1 MNLEDQN
8 RSQLYSLDNSEKNKE
23 IFSSLLDEIK
33 SELRVLTEKQE
44 HKVSPEFSALMDGYV
59 IKANESETLRVKY
72 QHVESHYEEL
82 KLELKTQKAQNR
94 QLASDLDSVREAL
107 KLSELELSKF
117 KRDTEQ
123 TKKDYQEKEE
133 SLLNEKESLLRKIKE
148 LMTWKESTEQ
158 LCNEM
163 KAEIVEYNHKVKQL
177 QQENQIEKQTAERSL
192 RESQKIIQ
200 ELKEQLELREREAS
214 YKNALIEQLVRQ
226 TAQANGH
233 SSISDI
239 NSMIKGMHTPAS
251 SAAINPENNYSESNE
266 DEDSA
271 KKFKWGAFRL

>member
-1 MNLEDQN
+1 MTLEDHN
-8 RSQLYSLDNSEKNKE
+8 TSQLYLSNEAKESKE
-23 IFSSLLDEIK
+23 IFSNLLGDIK
-33 SELRVLTEKQE
+33 SELKVLAEKQE

-82 KLELKTQKAQNR
+82 KLELKTQKTQNR
-94 QLASDLDSVREAL
+94 QLGSDLDSVREAL

-117 KRDTEQ
+117 KRDFDHTRQ
-123 TKKDYQEKEE
+123 DFQDKSDALQ
-133 SLLNEKESLLRKIKE
+133 NEKEALLRKIKE
-148 LMTWKESTEQ
+148 LMTWKETTEQ

-163 KAEIVEYNHKVKQL
+163 KAELIEYNHKVKQL
-177 QQENQIEKQTAERSL
+177 QQENSIEKQTAERSL
-192 RESQKIIQ
+192 REGQKVIQ

-233 SSISDI
+233 SSINDI
-239 NSMIKGMHTPAS
+239 NSVLKGMNTTAPVNS
-251 SAAINPENNYSESNE
+251 NTEGTYGENHD
-266 DEDSA
+266 DEETA

>member
-1 MNLEDQN
+1 MTLEDHN
-8 RSQLYSLDNSEKNKE
+8 TSQLYLSNEEKESKE
-23 IFSSLLDEIK
+23 IFSNLLGDIK
-33 SELRVLTEKQE
+33 SELKVLAEKQE

-82 KLELKTQKAQNR
+82 KLELKTQKTQNR
-94 QLASDLDSVREAL
+94 QLGSDLDSVREAL

-117 KRDTEQ
+117 KRDFDHTRQ
-123 TKKDYQEKEE
+123 DFQDKSDAIQ
-133 SLLNEKESLLRKIKE
+133 NEKEALLRKIKE
-148 LMTWKESTEQ
+148 LMTWKETTEQ

-163 KAEIVEYNHKVKQL
+163 KAELVEYNHKVKQL
-177 QQENQIEKQTAERSL
+177 QQENLIEKQTAERSL
-192 RESQKIIQ
+192 REGQKVIQ

-233 SSISDI
+233 SSINDI
-239 NSMIKGMHTPAS
+239 NSVLKGMNTTS
-251 SAAINPENNYSESNE
+251 SVNSNSEGTYAENHD
-266 DEDSA
+266 DEETA

>member
-1 MNLEDQN
+1 MTLEDHN
-8 RSQLYSLDNSEKNKE
+8 SSQLYLSNEAQESKE
-23 IFSSLLDEIK
+23 IFSSLLGDIK
-33 SELRVLTEKQE
+33 SELKVLAEKQE

-72 QHVESHYEEL
+72 QHVENHYEEL

-94 QLASDLDSVREAL
+94 QLGSDLDSVREAL

-117 KRDTEQ
+117 KRDFDHTRQ
-123 TKKDYQEKEE
+123 DFQDKSD
-133 SLLNEKESLLRKIKE
+133 SLQNEKEALLRKIKD
-148 LMTWKESTEQ
+148 LMTWKETTEQ
-158 LCNEM
+158 LCNDM
-163 KAEIVEYNHKVKQL
+163 KAELVEYNHKVKQL
-177 QQENQIEKQTAERSL
+177 QQENLIEKQTAERSL
-192 RESQKIIQ
+192 REGQKIIQ

-233 SSISDI
+233 SSINDI
-239 NSMIKGMHTPAS
+239 NSVLKGMGS
-251 SAAINPENNYSESNE
+251 SPSANANPESTYDNNADD
-266 DEDSA
+266 DETA

>member
-1 MNLEDQN
+1 MTLEDHN
-8 RSQLYSLDNSEKNKE
+8 TSQLYLSNEEKESKE
-23 IFSSLLDEIK
+23 IFSNLLGDIK
-33 SELRVLTEKQE
+33 SELKVLAEKQE

-94 QLASDLDSVREAL
+94 QLGSDLDSVREAL

-117 KRDTEQ
+117 KRDFDHTRQ
-123 TKKDYQEKEE
+123 DFQDKSDALQ
-133 SLLNEKESLLRKIKE
+133 NEKEALLRKIKE
-148 LMTWKESTEQ
+148 LMTWKETTEQ

-163 KAEIVEYNHKVKQL
+163 KAELVEYNHKVKQL
-177 QQENQIEKQTAERSL
+177 QQENSIEKQTAERSL
-192 RESQKIIQ
+192 REGQKVIQ

-233 SSISDI
+233 SSINDI
-239 NSMIKGMHTPAS
+239 NSVLKGMNTTS
-251 SAAINPENNYSESNE
+251 SANSNPEGTYGENHD
-266 DEDSA
+266 DEETA

>member
-1 MNLEDQN
+1 MTLEDHN
-8 RSQLYSLDNSEKNKE
+8 SSQLYLSNEAQESKE
-23 IFSSLLDEIK
+23 IFSSLLGDIK
-33 SELRVLTEKQE
+33 SELKVLAEKQE

-72 QHVESHYEEL
+72 QHVENHYEEL

-94 QLASDLDSVREAL
+94 QLGSDLDSVREAL

-117 KRDTEQ
+117 KRDFDHTRQ
-123 TKKDYQEKEE
+123 DFQDKSD
-133 SLLNEKESLLRKIKE
+133 SLQNEKEALLRKIKD
-148 LMTWKESTEQ
+148 LMTWKETTEQ
-158 LCNEM
+158 LCNDM
-163 KAEIVEYNHKVKQL
+163 KAELVEYNHKIKQL
-177 QQENQIEKQTAERSL
+177 QQENLIEKQTAERSL
-192 RESQKIIQ
+192 REDQKIIQ

-233 SSISDI
+233 SSINDI
-239 NSMIKGMHTPAS
+239 NSVLKGMGNFP
-251 SAAINPENNYSESNE
+251 SANANPESTYGNNGDD
-266 DEDSA
+266 DETT

>member
-1 MNLEDQN
+1 MTLEDHN
-8 RSQLYSLDNSEKNKE
+8 TSQLYLSNEAKESKE
-23 IFSSLLDEIK
+23 IFSNLLGDIK
-33 SELRVLTEKQE
+33 SELKVLAEKQE

-82 KLELKTQKAQNR
+82 KLELKTQKTQNR
-94 QLASDLDSVREAL
+94 QLGSDLDSVREAL

-117 KRDTEQ
+117 KRDFDHTRQ
-123 TKKDYQEKEE
+123 DFQDKSDALQ
-133 SLLNEKESLLRKIKE
+133 NEKEALLRKIKE
-148 LMTWKESTEQ
+148 LMTWKETTEQ

-163 KAEIVEYNHKVKQL
+163 KSELIEYNHKVKQL
-177 QQENQIEKQTAERSL
+177 QQENSIEKQTAERSL
-192 RESQKIIQ
+192 REGQKVIQ

-233 SSISDI
+233 NSINDI
-239 NSMIKGMHTPAS
+239 NSVLKGMNTTAPVNS
-251 SAAINPENNYSESNE
+251 NTEGIYGENHD
-266 DEDSA
+266 DEDTA

>member
-1 MNLEDQN
+1 MTLEDHN
-8 RSQLYSLDNSEKNKE
+8 TSQLYLSNEEKESKE
-23 IFSSLLDEIK
+23 IFSNLLGDIK
-33 SELRVLTEKQE
+33 SELKVLAEKQE

-94 QLASDLDSVREAL
+94 QLGSDLDSVREAL

-117 KRDTEQ
+117 KRDFDHTRQ
-123 TKKDYQEKEE
+123 DFQDKSDALQ
-133 SLLNEKESLLRKIKE
+133 NEKEALLRKIKE
-148 LMTWKESTEQ
+148 LMTWKETTEQ

-163 KAEIVEYNHKVKQL
+163 KAELIEYNHKVKQL
-177 QQENQIEKQTAERSL
+177 QQENSIEKQTAERSL
-192 RESQKIIQ
+192 REGQKVIQ

-233 SSISDI
+233 SSINDI
-239 NSMIKGMHTPAS
+239 NSVLKGMNTTS
-251 SAAINPENNYSESNE
+251 SVNSNTEGTYTENHD
-266 DEDSA
+266 DEDTA

>member
-1 MNLEDQN
+1 MTLEDHN
-8 RSQLYSLDNSEKNKE
+8 TSQLYLSNEAQESKE
-23 IFSSLLDEIK
+23 IFSSLLGDIK
-33 SELRVLTEKQE
+33 SELKVLAEKQE

-72 QHVESHYEEL
+72 QHVENHYEEL

-94 QLASDLDSVREAL
+94 QLGSDLDSVREAL

-117 KRDTEQ
+117 KRDFDH
-123 TKKDYQEKEE
+123 TKQDFQDKSD
-133 SLLNEKESLLRKIKE
+133 SLQNEKEALLRKIKD
-148 LMTWKESTEQ
+148 LMTWKETTEQ
-158 LCNEM
+158 LCNDM
-163 KAEIVEYNHKVKQL
+163 KAELVEYNHKIKQL
-177 QQENQIEKQTAERSL
+177 QQENLIEKQTAERSL
-192 RESQKIIQ
+192 REDQKIIQ

-233 SSISDI
+233 SSINDI
-239 NSMIKGMHTPAS
+239 NSVLKGMGNSPSAS
-251 SAAINPENNYSESNE
+251 ANSESTYGNSADD
-266 DEDSA
+266 DETA

>member
-1 MNLEDQN
+1 MTLEDHN
-8 RSQLYSLDNSEKNKE
+8 TSQLYLSNEEKESKE
-23 IFSSLLDEIK
+23 IFSNLLGDIK
-33 SELRVLTEKQE
+33 SELKVLAEKQE

-94 QLASDLDSVREAL
+94 QLGSDLDSVREAL

-117 KRDTEQ
+117 KRDFDHTRQ
-123 TKKDYQEKEE
+123 DFQDKSDALQ
-133 SLLNEKESLLRKIKE
+133 NEKEALLRKIKE
-148 LMTWKESTEQ
+148 LMTWKETTEQ

-163 KAEIVEYNHKVKQL
+163 KAELIEYNHKVKQL
-177 QQENQIEKQTAERSL
+177 QQENSIEKQTAERSL
-192 RESQKIIQ
+192 REGQKVIQ

-226 TAQANGH
+226 TAQ
-233 SSISDI
+233 
-239 NSMIKGMHTPAS
+239 SMTS
-251 SAAINPENNYSESNE
+251 T
-266 DEDSA
+266 
-271 KKFKWGAFRL
+271 AF

>member
-1 MNLEDQN
+1 MTLEDHN
-8 RSQLYSLDNSEKNKE
+8 TNQLYLSNEGKESKE
-23 IFSSLLDEIK
+23 IFSNLLGDIK
-33 SELRVLTEKQE
+33 SELKVLAEKQE

-94 QLASDLDSVREAL
+94 QLGSDLDSVREAL

-117 KRDTEQ
+117 KRDFDHTRQ
-123 TKKDYQEKEE
+123 DFQDKSDALQ
-133 SLLNEKESLLRKIKE
+133 NEKEALLRKIKE
-148 LMTWKESTEQ
+148 LMAWKETTEQ

-163 KAEIVEYNHKVKQL
+163 KAELVEYNHKVKQL
-177 QQENQIEKQTAERSL
+177 QQENLIEKQTAERSL
-192 RESQKIIQ
+192 REGQKVIQ

-233 SSISDI
+233 SSINDI
-239 NSMIKGMHTPAS
+239 NSVLKGMNTTAS
-251 SAAINPENNYSESNE
+251 VNSNPDGNYGENQD
-266 DEDSA
+266 DEETA

>member
-1 MNLEDQN
+1 MD
-8 RSQLYSLDNSEKNKE
+8 D
-23 IFSSLLDEIK
+23 IK
-33 SELRVLTEKQE
+33 SELKVLAEKQE

-82 KLELKTQKAQNR
+82 KLELKTQKTQNR
-94 QLASDLDSVREAL
+94 QLSSDLDSVREAL

-117 KRDTEQ
+117 KRDFDHTRQ
-123 TKKDYQEKEE
+123 DFQDKSDAIQ
-133 SLLNEKESLLRKIKE
+133 NEKEALLRKIKE
-148 LMTWKESTEQ
+148 LMTWKETTEQ

-163 KAEIVEYNHKVKQL
+163 KAELIEYNHKVKQL
-177 QQENQIEKQTAERSL
+177 QQENLIEKQTAERSL
-192 RESQKIIQ
+192 REGQKVIQ

-233 SSISDI
+233 SSINDI
-239 NSMIKGMHTPAS
+239 NSVLKGMNTTS
-251 SAAINPENNYSESNE
+251 SVNSNSEGTYTENHD
-266 DEDSA
+266 DEETA

>member
-1 MNLEDQN
+1 MTLEDHN
-8 RSQLYSLDNSEKNKE
+8 TSQLYLSNEARESKE
-23 IFSSLLDEIK
+23 IFSNLLGDIK
-33 SELRVLTEKQE
+33 SELKVLAEKQE

-72 QHVESHYEEL
+72 QHIESHYEEL
-82 KLELKTQKAQNR
+82 KLELKTQKTQNR
-94 QLASDLDSVREAL
+94 QLGSDLDSVREAL

-117 KRDTEQ
+117 KRDFDHTRQ
-123 TKKDYQEKEE
+123 DFQDKSDALQ
-133 SLLNEKESLLRKIKE
+133 NEKEALLRKIKE
-148 LMTWKESTEQ
+148 LMTWKETTEQ

-163 KAEIVEYNHKVKQL
+163 KAELVEYNHKVKQL
-177 QQENQIEKQTAERSL
+177 QQENLIEKQTAERSI
-192 RESQKIIQ
+192 RESQKVIQ

-233 SSISDI
+233 SSINDI
-239 NSMIKGMHTPAS
+239 NSVLKGMNTTS
-251 SAAINPENNYSESNE
+251 SVNSNPEGTYGENHD
-266 DEDSA
+266 DEDTA